1 MRIGELARVSGATP
15 HSIRFY
21 ERQGL
26 LPSAGR
32 SDNGYRDYGEADA
45 ERLRLLVG
53 LRRLDLPLEQ
63 ASELA
68 ALCIE
73 GRCQQ
78 VSDDLRG
85 AIIEKR
91 AEVAR
96 RTEELRFLD
105 RRLAH
110 LSGQLAGGEC
120 PRDLITQGKE
130 VPA

>member
-1 MRIGELARVSGATP
+1 MRIGELARLTGTTP

-32 SDNGYRDYGEADA
+32 GENGYREYREDDV

-63 ASELA
+63 AAELA
-68 ALCIE
+68 SLCAD
-73 GRCQQ
+73 GRCGR
-78 VSDDLRG
+78 VSDELRT
-85 AIIEKR
+85 AIAEKR
-91 AEVAR
+91 QEVAQR
-96 RTEELRFLD
+96 AEELRYLD
-105 RRLAH
+105 ERLAH
-110 LSGQLAGGEC
+110 LSGQLAEGES
-120 PRDLITQGKE
+120 PRHLITLGEE